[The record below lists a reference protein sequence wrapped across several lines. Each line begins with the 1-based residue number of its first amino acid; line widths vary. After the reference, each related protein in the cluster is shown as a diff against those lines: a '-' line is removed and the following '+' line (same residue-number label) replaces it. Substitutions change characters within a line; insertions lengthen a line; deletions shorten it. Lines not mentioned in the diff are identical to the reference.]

1 VENRGN
7 FPFQEAWNFQAYENF
22 TIGKERRITSYCS
35 RMKKHIF
42 LLAGGLFMMF
52 TPAMAEEHTELAN
65 QMDTMDDAFKGFR
78 RETDPVK
85 GAAAARE
92 AQTAALKST
101 LELPEMVKAMPDSP
115 AKVKATL
122 EYRKMMGKLFIVF
135 CEAEEAFLA
144 GKMEAVAA
152 AVEAVKELKKAGHD
166 QFIPEDE

>member
-1 VENRGN
+1 MIFEDC
-7 FPFQEAWNFQAYENF
+7 ENF
-22 TIGKERRITSYCS
+22 AIGKECGIRSYSS
-35 RMKKHIF
+35 RMKKQLF
-42 LLAGGLFMMF
+42 LMVGGLFMMF
-52 TPAMAEEHTELAN
+52 TPAMAEEHTELGK
-65 QMDTMDDAFKGFR
+65 QMEAMDDAFKGFR

-101 LELPEMVKAMPDSP
+101 MELPEMLKAMPDSP

-122 EYRKMMGKLFIVF
+122 EYRKMMGKLFVVF

-144 GKMEAVAA
+144 GKMEGVAA
-152 AVEAVKELKKAGHD
+152 AVNAVKELKKAGHD